1 MRQRTTFVHDPND
14 TFDPKQLHVQSDSI
28 HVKSL
33 KAAREDRLTLGLYE
47 LPQEVM
53 VKMFTF
59 VSMVTHSTSYGEY
72 SSNIMS
78 YISDGLQP
86 VLALW

>member
-47 LPQEVM
+47 LPQKVL
-53 VKMFTF
+53 VKMITF
-59 VSMVTHSTSYGEY
+59 VLMATDFISYGEY
-72 SSNIMS
+72 SSNVMS
-78 YISDGLQP
+78 YIFDGLPP
-86 VLALW
+86 VLILW